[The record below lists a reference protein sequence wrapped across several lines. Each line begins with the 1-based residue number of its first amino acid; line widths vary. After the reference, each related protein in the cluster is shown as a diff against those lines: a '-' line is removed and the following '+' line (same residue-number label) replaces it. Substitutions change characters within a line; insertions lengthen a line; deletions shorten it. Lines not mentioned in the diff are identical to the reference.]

1 MLSVKLHHLPTIQAF
16 NSAKEAW
23 DALEEMC
30 TAQNNARRLQL
41 GQELV
46 KLKPKPGGSLTAYSG
61 RTKRLQ
67 TAMIAAGH
75 PIDNNTAILDFL
87 MGLDLNT
94 KWRRKS

>member
-1 MLSVKLHHLPTIQAF
+1 MLSVKLHHLPTIQAC

-46 KLKPKPGGSLTAYSG
+46 KLKPTPGESLTA
-61 RTKRLQ
+61 
-67 TAMIAAGH
+67 
-75 PIDNNTAILDFL
+75 
-87 MGLDLNT
+87 
-94 KWRRKS
+94 